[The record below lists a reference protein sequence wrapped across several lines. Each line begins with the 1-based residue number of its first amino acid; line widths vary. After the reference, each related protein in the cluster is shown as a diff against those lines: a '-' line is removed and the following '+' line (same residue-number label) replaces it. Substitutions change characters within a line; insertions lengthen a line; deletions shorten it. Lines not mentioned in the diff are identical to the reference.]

1 MRNLPK
7 LQVSPTTSTIPVIA
21 IDGPSASG
29 KGSVAELVAERLGFH
44 YLDSGAIY
52 RIVAFAAY
60 KRSIA
65 WSDADLLGT
74 MAGTLN
80 IEFRHGDIFL
90 AGDRITEA
98 VRSEEIGRGASEVA
112 VHPPVRSA
120 LLALQQSF
128 RKSPGLVADGRD
140 MGSVVF
146 PDAALKIFLT
156 ATAETRAQRR
166 YLQIINRGQE
176 ADYLKILSD
185 LEQRDFRDSQRS
197 AAPLKQ
203 MPDAILLDTSSMN
216 IEQAVNFILD
226 LYQNNTNKL

>member
-1 MRNLPK
+1 LRNLPK
-7 LQVSPTTSTIPVIA
+7 LQVSPITSTIPVIA

-65 WSDADLLGT
+65 WSDADLLGA

-216 IEQAVNFILD
+216 IEQAVNFLSH

>member
-1 MRNLPK
+1 LPK
-7 LQVSPTTSTIPVIA
+7 LQVSPITSTIPVIA

-216 IEQAVNFILD
+216 IEQAVNFISH

>member
-1 MRNLPK
+1 M
-7 LQVSPTTSTIPVIA
+7 QVSPTTSTIPVIA

>member
-1 MRNLPK
+1 LPK
-7 LQVSPTTSTIPVIA
+7 LQVSPITSTIPVIA

-60 KRSIA
+60 KQSIA

-146 PDAALKIFLT
+146 PDAVLKIFLT

-216 IEQAVNFILD
+216 IEQAVNFISH

>member
-1 MRNLPK
+1 M
-7 LQVSPTTSTIPVIA
+7 QVSPTSSTIPVIA

-65 WSDADLLGT
+65 WSDADLLGA